1 MFSLSSL
8 REEIILFLDELIAL
22 VLVRTSA
29 LLFGLWFRRMPGPR
43 IPPATDPLLLESA
56 TILAGKI
63 RAGKL
68 KSVDIVRAYIK
79 RIQEVNPVLN
89 AVVHPRFEDA
99 LAEAA
104 QVDHRVSQGS
114 FDESAS
120 PLLGVPFTVKNSVAV
135 KGCVHDA
142 GSFYMKGQQAAE
154 DAAVVSLMLRA
165 GAIPVAISNVP
176 ELCMSSDCRNMLY
189 GVTSNPYDTNRSP
202 GGSSGGEGSLLGSA
216 ASVVGVGTDFAGSI
230 RLPAYRCGIFGHKPT
245 HGVVSC
251 DGIIPKSGEAQMKL
265 ITPGPMCR
273 YAEDLLP
280 VLRVMAGQN
289 AAALGLD
296 KPVDLKKL
304 KIYYVV
310 DNGNKYFT
318 SLCKEQSQA
327 VLKAVKCL
335 ENLCEAKS
343 QRVTFEEMRRGVF
356 IWIASFGP
364 SAVPFASLF
373 KNFTG
378 SMNPLS
384 ELLLKLVGRSHHTMS
399 AIWIALGERLG
410 KGATPVAVEDL
421 VGQGREFV
429 RKLEDLLGDDGVL
442 IFPCSGTKVPYHN
455 QLFSVYKN
463 LPFTCLFNT
472 ARMPVTAC
480 PLYLDQEGMPV
491 GVQVVAARFKDR
503 LCLAVARELEKEF
516 GGWRPAGTRS
526 CS

>member
-1 MFSLSSL
+1 
-8 REEIILFLDELIAL
+8 
-22 VLVRTSA
+22 
-29 LLFGLWFRRMPGPR
+29 
-43 IPPATDPLLLESA
+43 
-56 TILAGKI
+56 
-63 RAGKL
+63 
-68 KSVDIVRAYIK
+68 
-79 RIQEVNPVLN
+79 
-89 AVVHPRFEDA
+89 
-99 LAEAA
+99 
-104 QVDHRVSQGS
+104 
-114 FDESAS
+114 
-120 PLLGVPFTVKNSVAV
+120 
-135 KGCVHDA
+135 
-142 GSFYMKGQQAAE
+142 MKGQQAAE

-245 HGVVSC
+245 HGVVPC
-251 DGIIPKSGEAQMKL
+251 DGIIPKSGEAQMRL

-280 VLRVMAGQN
+280 VLRVIAGEN

-364 SAVPFASLF
+364 SAMPFASLF

-410 KGATPVAVEDL
+410 KGASPVAVEDL